1 MLPVAKRVDND
12 DNAKAQNFKPP
23 LPGVAAAPRIAAELA
38 DSQAANR
45 TRWPGL
51 VLSGKFLP

>member
-12 DNAKAQNFKPP
+12 AKAQNFKPP